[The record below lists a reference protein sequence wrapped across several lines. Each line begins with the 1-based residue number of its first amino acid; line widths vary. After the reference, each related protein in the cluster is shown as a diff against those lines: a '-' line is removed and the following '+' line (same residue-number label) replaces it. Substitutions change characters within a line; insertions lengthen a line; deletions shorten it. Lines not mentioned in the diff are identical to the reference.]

1 MHITYR
7 PETDTDLESIR
18 QVNRLAFGQD
28 AEGELVDAL
37 REKGYV
43 RLSLVAEL
51 DSKIVGHILFS
62 EIRIVSGSESIS
74 ALSLA
79 PMAVLPSHQRMGIG
93 SELVRTA
100 LDDCHKASHRIVIV
114 VGHPR

>member
-1 MHITYR
+1 LHITYR

-18 QVNRLAFGQD
+18 QVNRLAFDQD
-28 AEGELVDAL
+28 AEGELVDAI
-37 REKGYV
+37 REQGYV

-51 DSKIVGHILFS
+51 DNEIVGHILFS
-62 EIRIVSGSESIS
+62 EIQIVAGSESIS